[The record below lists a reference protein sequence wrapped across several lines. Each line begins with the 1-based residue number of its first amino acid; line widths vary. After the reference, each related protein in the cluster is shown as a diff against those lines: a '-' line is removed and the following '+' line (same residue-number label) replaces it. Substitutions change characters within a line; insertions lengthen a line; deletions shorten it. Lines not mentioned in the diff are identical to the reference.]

1 MTPEH
6 TIDKRPIARPIA
18 ILAPELQNQIA
29 AGEVVERPASVLKEL
44 VENSLDAGAT
54 SIDVTL
60 EEGGQALIRVADN
73 GAGMRAEEMEL
84 AVTRHATSKLASLA
98 DLSAIASYGFRGE
111 ALPSI
116 ASVSRFRMTSA
127 PAGGDGESG
136 PEKNAPGAF
145 IEIEHGRVIARGPAA
160 LRQGT
165 VVEVRDLFANIPAR
179 LKFLKTPATE
189 FKRCQDWFARLAL
202 ARPETGFT
210 LFAGGRE
217 ALRFV
222 AGHSA
227 RRRLAALWPPAIHE
241 ALEPFERDFPDMRVH
256 GLAAAPSVAQPR
268 ADRIWLYVNGRPVND
283 RLLLKAARDAY
294 SGCLLGREYP
304 QVVLFLEIDPEA
316 VDVNV
321 HPAKSEVRFRDERA
335 VFGAAR
341 SAVEQAVR
349 RTYTATEAPAA
360 AGTPEGQRPQGF
372 WGQADRTEGVMRF
385 GKSGPAEPPAVFA
398 QPLPEP
404 DLGFTPQGP
413 GRSGTD
419 LARGVSGGELHEA
432 FSQLPWETS
441 AVARGAAEMPA
452 GANEGPISGHISVP
466 VSPVPSARPLRA
478 GGHTYLGQVADTY
491 LVVLDGNQ
499 TLLLLDQHAVHE
511 IILETRLSK
520 PDGIGSQMLALP
532 LELPLHPAEAEQLMR
547 VADILTTLGF
557 DVTQR
562 GGVALVR
569 GIPSLLDRTDALA
582 FLREVLAARGKGM
595 AEIWNMMA
603 CKAAIKAGQRLTP
616 DEAAGLIAQWQAI
629 GCPMFCPHGRPAVR
643 AFGAADLEKL
653 FKR

>member
-1 MTPEH
+1 MTSEQN
-6 TIDKRPIARPIA
+6 TAKRPIAVLP
-18 ILAPELQNQIA
+18 PELQNQIA

-54 SIDVTL
+54 AIDGTL

-84 AVTRHATSKLASLA
+84 AVIRHATSKLASLA

-127 PAGGDGESG
+127 PAGEGDGQG
-136 PEKNAPGAF
+136 VGAF

-202 ARPETGFT
+202 ARPSTGFT

-227 RRRLAALWPPAIHE
+227 LRRLAALWPPAIHE

-304 QVVLFLEIDPEA
+304 QVALFLEIDPEA

-335 VFGAAR
+335 VFGAVR

-349 RTYTATEAPAA
+349 RTYTAAEESGARETSD
-360 AGTPEGQRPQGF
+360 GQRPQGF
-372 WGQADRTEGVMRF
+372 WGRADRTEGVMRF
-385 GKSGPAEPPAVFA
+385 GKSGPAEQPTGLV

-404 DLGFTPQGP
+404 DLGFTPGEP

-419 LARGVSGGELHEA
+419 LARGASAGELYEA
-432 FSQLPWETS
+432 FSRPPWETPP
-441 AVARGAAEMPA
+441 VARGAAEMPA
-452 GANEGPISGHISVP
+452 GANEGPVSGHIP
-466 VSPVPSARPLRA
+466 VSAPVPAASVRPLRA
-478 GGHTYLGQVADTY
+478 GGHTYLGQVANTY
-491 LVVLDGNQ
+491 LVVLDGSH

-520 PDGIGSQMLALP
+520 PDGVGSQLLALP

-547 VADILTTLGF
+547 VTDILAALGF
-557 DVTQR
+557 DVAQR

-569 GIPSLLDRTDALA
+569 GIPSLLDRADALA
-582 FLREVLAARGKGM
+582 FLREALAARLHPDERGM

-603 CKAAIKAGQRLTP
+603 CKAAIKAGQVLTP

-629 GCPMFCPHGRPAVR
+629 GCPRFCPHGRPAVR